1 MSGDKRLSKGWKV
14 KKLGGC
20 EIQRGLTYSGK
31 DAVDYSKNIVR
42 DLCITQS
49 KNHQSNIDLCITQ
62 PKTPI
67 KHPKYLG
74 KTPNKIHLQ
83 ILLLLNIN
91 LYQN

>member
-42 DLCITQS
+42 DLCITQP
-49 KNHQSNIDLCITQ
+49 KNHQSNRDLCITQ
-62 PKTPI
+62 PKTHQSDKTTPI
-67 KHPKYLG
+67 
-74 KTPNKIHLQ
+74 
-83 ILLLLNIN
+83 
-91 LYQN
+91 